1 MQVVGSGLEH
11 QAQLTWPYPGVLGAC
26 GCPGEEQAGQ
36 ARRSLREARA
46 LKEEETAPT
55 GVSLIGH
62 TGLVVTVECGPGAG

>member
-11 QAQLTWPYPGVLGAC
+11 QAQPTWPYPGVLGAC

-36 ARRSLREARA
+36 ARRSPREARA

-55 GVSLIGH
+55 GVSRGH
-62 TGLVVTVECGPGAG
+62 PGCLGLFQHQEQW